1 MVKYFNQNYFRCLLV
16 ARFLFL
22 ADGATPSLLEKLQ
35 EMPSKPLSSLNKE
48 NFISGINDNLY
59 YTLQA
64 NYNRMM
70 DLLRVNP

>member
-1 MVKYFNQNYFRCLLV
+1 MVKYFNQDYFRFSLV
-16 ARFLFL
+16 ARCLFL
-22 ADGATPSLLEKLQ
+22 ANGATPSLLEKLQ

-48 NFISGINDNLY
+48 NFISGISDNLY

-64 NYNRMM
+64 NNRMM

>member
-1 MVKYFNQNYFRCLLV
+1 MLTGCTG
-16 ARFLFL
+16 FLFV
-22 ADGATPSLLEKLQ
+22 ADAATPSLLAKLQ

-64 NYNRMM
+64 NNWMI